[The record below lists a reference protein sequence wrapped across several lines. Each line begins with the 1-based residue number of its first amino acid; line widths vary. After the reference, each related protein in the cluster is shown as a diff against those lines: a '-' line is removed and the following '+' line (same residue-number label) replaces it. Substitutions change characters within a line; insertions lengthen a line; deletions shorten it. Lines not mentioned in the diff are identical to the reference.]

1 MLKLTTYNMRLNR
14 KLMLLI
20 TLVMMNWNAFSQNDT
35 SKSKDSTKIQ
45 LTKPVARLVIKDL
58 IKGDGLS
65 TELKT
70 VQNLLSETNSKLTTQ
85 TTLVTNLELQIA
97 NYNSL
102 LIQEKSKFSKQEELS
117 LELETALRKQKN
129 KTKLYKIGTYIG
141 AAAIGILIIKE

>member
-1 MLKLTTYNMRLNR
+1 MNNWIKKLKAWW
-14 KLMLLI
+14 KKKKWI
-20 TLVMMNWNAFSQNDT
+20 
-35 SKSKDSTKIQ
+35 
-45 LTKPVARLVIKDL
+45 LVIKDL

-70 VQNLLSETNSKLTTQ
+70 VQNLLSETNNKLTTQ

-97 NYNSL
+97 NYDSL
-102 LIQEKSKFSKQEELS
+102 LIQEKSKFNKQEELS

-141 AAAIGILIIKE
+141 AAAIGILIIK

>member
-20 TLVMMNWNAFSQNDT
+20 ALVTMNLSVFSQNDT

-97 NYNSL
+97 NYDSL
-102 LIQEKSKFSKQEELS
+102 LIQEKSKFAKQEELS
-117 LELETALRKQKN
+117 LELEQALRKQKN

-141 AAAIGILIIKE
+141 AAAVGILIIK